1 MGRLGCCC
9 TKRTKRNWRGSHR
22 PTSYSLFHKSLESR
36 GGRIPLRGD
45 LIEVRS
51 RLSQALALQLPD
63 LLAPTTRVPHQAHV
77 AERVQVLRNRLSRH
91 PGALAEPRNRERSVD
106 REAPEQAES
115 SRVSERG
122 EQHRRTAATRH
133 TAPDS

>member
-1 MGRLGCCC
+1 MLRPYRYSPLHERLQADGC
-9 TKRTKRNWRGSHR
+9 RV
-22 PTSYSLFHKSLESR
+22 
-36 GGRIPLRGD
+36 PLRGD
-45 LIEVRS
+45 SIEVGS
-51 RLSQALALQLPD
+51 RLFQALALQLPD

-77 AERVQVLRNRLSRH
+77 AERGQVLRDRLSRH